1 MISRPD
7 LSHVRN
13 QIKFNIN
20 LIYYRYFNPYTVNH
34 YNLINKLNLYKS
46 IGLSFYDKYPGASNW
61 GNLNDELF
69 KNNPD
74 AKKNFD
80 SCVEQQVQIKKQIMS
95 DINFLTKK
103 NKNYDICSDFF
114 QSFYVKSYYHIE
126 QNIDGVIYFLQKDII
141 KNEICVSTT
150 I

>member
-7 LSHVRN
+7 IIN
-13 QIKFNIN
+13 IKNKIKFNIC
-20 LIYYRYFNPYTVNH
+20 LLYYKYFNPYVINH
-34 YNLINKLNLYKS
+34 FNLINKLNIYKS

-61 GNLNDELF
+61 GTLNDELF

-74 AKKNFD
+74 AKKYFY
-80 SCVEQQVQIKKQIMS
+80 SCAEQQVQIKKQIMS

-114 QSFYVKSYYHIE
+114 QSFYVKSDYHIE
-126 QNIDGVIYFLQKDII
+126 QNIDGVINYLQKDIM
-141 KNEICVSTT
+141 KNEICLCPM